1 MRKYVGLV
9 LLLVVLVCVSCVPKQ
24 ETVVVTELRD
34 FKNVEQL
41 EAWLVKDNT
50 DSYTY
55 VEGVR
60 QCCWFAHTLQENA
73 AKDGYLINEEFLV
86 FDDGEGHACD
96 SVVINGVVWFIEP
109 QTDEVWE
116 AGMCSCIMVE
126 DGVVF
131 AIENAT

>member
-1 MRKYVGLV
+1 MRKYLCLLFLV
-9 LLLVVLVCVSCVPKQ
+9 LLFGISCVPKQ

-41 EAWLVKDNT
+41 EAWLAKDNT

-86 FDDGEGHACD
+86 LDAGEGHACN
-96 SVVINGVVWFIEP
+96 SVVIDGVVWFVEP
-109 QTDEVWE
+109 QDDTVWE
-116 AGMCSCIMVE
+116 IGVCS
-126 DGVVF
+126 
-131 AIENAT
+131 